1 MKTPEQ
7 YLEIFENALKKESFI
22 SDPLKLYEPIQYT
35 LSLGGKRLRPI
46 LCLMGCE
53 LFGGSCK
60 ETLPAAMAIEIFH
73 NFTLVHDDIMD
84 NSPIRRGQP
93 TVFKKWN
100 TNVAILSGDVM
111 FAKAYEYVA
120 KLKVDNLRDILSIF
134 TETAIKVCEG
144 QQYDMDYEILSDV
157 GIHDYLKMI
166 TLKTAVLTG
175 ASMKIG
181 ALIAGTSEEQ
191 ADLLYNF
198 GLNLG
203 VVFQLQDDLL
213 DVFSDESK
221 FGKKI
226 GSDILSGK
234 KTYLFLKTLDLLSPG
249 EREEF
254 YVYYTTKETNEEEKI
269 SYVKSMYEKLEIRKH
284 VISLMQSYHIKSI
297 VYLER
302 SEGNPEIIQQLNKLA
317 ESMLMREI

>member
-1 MKTPEQ
+1 MKSFVQ
-7 YLEIFENALKKESFI
+7 YQELFENALRQESFI

-35 LSLGGKRLRPI
+35 LSLGGKRLRPV
-46 LCLMGCE
+46 LCLMGCD
-53 LFGGSCK
+53 LYGGSCLK
-60 ETLPAAMAIEIFH
+60 AIPAAIAVEIFH

-100 TNVAILSGDVM
+100 TNIAILSGDVM

-120 KLKVDNLRDILSIF
+120 KLDTPDLRSILNVF
-134 TETAIKVCEG
+134 TDTAIKVCEG
-144 QQYDMDYEILSDV
+144 QQYDMDYEVLSNV
-157 GIHDYLKMI
+157 SIEDYLKMI

-175 ASMKIG
+175 ASLKIG
-181 ALIAGTSEEQ
+181 ALMAQADLQQ
-191 ADLLYNF
+191 ADLLYDF

-203 VVFQLQDDLL
+203 IVFQLQDDLL

-226 GSDILSGK
+226 GTDILSGK
-234 KTYLFLKTLDLLSPG
+234 KTYLFLKSIELLPPG

-254 YVYYTTKETNEEEKI
+254 YVFYTSNGTDETEKI
-269 SYVKSMYEKLEIRKH
+269 NYVKNVYEMLNIKQH
-284 VISLMQSYHIKSI
+284 VIQMMQHYHNKSLNILNHCT
-297 VYLER
+297 
-302 SEGNPEIIQQLNKLA
+302 GNADVIIELKKLA
-317 ESMLMREI
+317 ETMLVREI

>member
-1 MKTPEQ
+1 MKSPD
-7 YLEIFENALKKESFI
+7 YYRHKFETALQKESFI

-35 LSLGGKRLRPI
+35 LSLGGKRLRPV

-53 LFGGSCK
+53 LFGGSCEK
-60 ETLPAAMAIEIFH
+60 VMPAAIAVEVFH

-100 TNVAILSGDVM
+100 TNIAILSGDVM

-120 KLKVDNLRDILSIF
+120 RLDTENLKPILNVF

-144 QQYDMDYEILSDV
+144 QQYDMDYERIPNVSID
-157 GIHDYLKMI
+157 DYLKMI

-175 ASMKIG
+175 ASLKIG
-181 ALIAGTSEEQ
+181 ALMAGADENQ
-191 ADLLYNF
+191 ANALYSF
-198 GLNLG
+198 GLNMG
-203 VVFQLQDDLL
+203 IVFQLQDDLL

-221 FGKKI
+221 FGKKT
-226 GSDILSGK
+226 GSDIRSGK
-234 KTYLFLKTLDLLSPG
+234 KTYLFLKTLELLSPG

-254 YVYYTTKETNEEEKI
+254 YVHYTTNHNGVEEKI
-269 SYVKSMYEKLEIRKH
+269 EYVKKVYVDLNIKKH
-284 VISLMQSYHIKSI
+284 VIDLMHRYHRESI
-297 VYLER
+297 RQLEKCG
-302 SEGNPEIIQQLNKLA
+302 GNPEIVQKLKLLA
-317 ESMLMREI
+317 ESMLVREV

>member
-1 MKTPEQ
+1 MKTPDQ
-7 YLEIFENALKKESFI
+7 YQEIFETALKRESFI

-46 LCLMGCE
+46 LCMMGCE
-53 LFGGSCK
+53 LYGGKC
-60 ETLPAAMAIEIFH
+60 ETTMPAAIAIEIFH

-93 TVFKKWN
+93 TVFRKWN

-120 KLKVDNLRDILSIF
+120 KLNTENLREILNIF
-134 TETAIKVCEG
+134 TDTAIKVCEG
-144 QQYDMDYEILSDV
+144 QQYDMDYEVLSNVRID
-157 GIHDYLKMI
+157 DYVKMI

-175 ASMKIG
+175 ASLKIG
-181 ALIAGTSEEQ
+181 ALIAGASAEQ
-191 ADLLYNF
+191 ADLLHNF

-203 VVFQLQDDLL
+203 IVFQLQDDLL

-221 FGKKI
+221 FGKKS
-226 GSDILSGK
+226 GSDIRSGK

-254 YVYYTTKETNEEEKI
+254 YVLYTTKGEGDDEKI
-269 SYVKSMYEKLEIRKH
+269 EHVKKVYETLDIKEH
-284 VISLMQSYHIKSI
+284 VISLMNEYHRQSLNI
-297 VYLER
+297 LNQCT
-302 SEGNPEIIQQLNKLA
+302 GNPETITQLRHLA
-317 ESMLMREI
+317 ESMLVREV